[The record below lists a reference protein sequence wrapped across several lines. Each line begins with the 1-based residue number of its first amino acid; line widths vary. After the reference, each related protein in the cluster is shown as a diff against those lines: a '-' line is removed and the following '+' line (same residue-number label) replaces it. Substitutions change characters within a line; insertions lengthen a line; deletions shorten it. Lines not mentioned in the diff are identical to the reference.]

1 MKMITAVMPH
11 PEKGYLNNT
20 KLSNCLPFCGPLSTG
35 KSFQVASLSQKRTCI
50 TASFVLSEQ
59 LLSSRPEITPFDLAV
74 MDCVYTLFLY
84 GVSDFTP
91 EMVARILS
99 GKLDKDV
106 TREHARTI
114 CRSLDKLSLIQIRI
128 DCSSEFQQRKIIS
141 KEQKVQYTTYLL
153 PLEQIQV
160 LSANHQA
167 VMNGYHL
174 IQKPALFEY
183 AEKVHQIIS
192 FPLELLQAGALSDT
206 PEALLLKRTLLRRIE
221 CMKSEKNHY
230 CSRDI
235 RYERYDNSSKRMK
248 GLFSEIGICKE
259 AFSTCSGSWWRK
271 KRSTLHQK
279 VTAIL
284 DSFVTASY
292 IAGYRV
298 LRDGQTVTGVR
309 IRLFND
315 SS

>member
-1 MKMITAVMPH
+1 MKMITAAMPR
-11 PEKGYLNNT
+11 PERGYLNNT

-35 KSFQVASLSQKRTCI
+35 RSFQVASLPQRGICI

-59 LLSSRPEITPFDLAV
+59 LLNSRPEITPFDLAV

-84 GVSDFTP
+84 GVSGFTP

-99 GKLDKDV
+99 GKMDKDV
-106 TREHARTI
+106 TREHAQSI

-128 DCSSEFQQRKIIS
+128 DCSTEFQQRKIIS
-141 KEQKVQYTTYLL
+141 KEQKAQYTTYLL
-153 PLEQIQV
+153 PLERIQV
-160 LSANHQA
+160 ISANHRT
-167 VMNGYHL
+167 VMTGYHL

-183 AEKVHQIIS
+183 AEKVRQIIS
-192 FPLELLQAGALSDT
+192 FPMELLQAGTLSDT
-206 PEALLLKRTLLRRIE
+206 PEALLLKRALLRRIE

-230 CSRDI
+230 NSRDI

-248 GLFSEIGICKE
+248 GLFSDIGIRKE
-259 AFSTCSGSWWRK
+259 DFSTGSGSWWRK

-284 DSFVTASY
+284 DAFVTAGY
-292 IAGYRV
+292 IAGYTV
-298 LRDGQTVTGVR
+298 LRDGQTVTGVC
-309 IRLFND
+309 IQLFND